1 MAQSALIAWRGAVVD
16 LSKASAA
23 CRYSAASIVLDDGQE
38 GGDEATQ
45 LHEALMFGARAPWNT
60 EGEQSRVAGRTLND
74 VAVALFVWVNE
85 S

>member
-1 MAQSALIAWRGAVVD
+1 
-16 LSKASAA
+16 
-23 CRYSAASIVLDDGQE
+23 
-38 GGDEATQ
+38 
-45 LHEALMFGARAPWNT
+45 MFGARAPWNT